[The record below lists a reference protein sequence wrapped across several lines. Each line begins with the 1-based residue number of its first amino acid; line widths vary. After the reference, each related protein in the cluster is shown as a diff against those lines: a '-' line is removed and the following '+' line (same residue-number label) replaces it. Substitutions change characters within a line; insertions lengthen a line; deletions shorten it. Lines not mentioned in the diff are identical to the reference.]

1 LKTTFRVAIL
11 GLGLALCLLVAPALA
26 TSASA
31 SRFVPARPSAGP
43 IVDESDVLSVQG
55 MQTLRTLN
63 ERLRTERAGAELGVL
78 IISSTDGEAAR
89 EYATKVF
96 NEWKLGT
103 ASANNGVIL
112 MVAKD
117 DRKVEL
123 VLGDGVD
130 SAYTR
135 RVAQTIINEQILA
148 KFRAGNFESGVLA
161 GSEAVAKQIFALGS
175 TNSVVPQ
182 PVTGSKSPTT
192 TPTTTIAKDPE
203 VSNKAAWGFL
213 AGVAAAIIGFF
224 ALLVR
229 VLRSKIPRLNRRR
242 PRKCPTCTRSMELL
256 DERADDAKLTKGQLA
271 EERVGSVDYDVWV
284 CPVDQSTQV
293 ARYGKFFNKY
303 DSCPKCNAQTKSS
316 HQSVLSQ
323 PTQNST
329 GVSQVDERCAN
340 CDFRNTYTGVIAQL
354 MSSSM
359 SNTSSFH
366 SSSSGSSS
374 SSSSSGGGHSSGGGG
389 SGSW

>member
-1 LKTTFRVAIL
+1 MSMPSLKTTFRCAAV
-11 GLGLALCLLVAPALA
+11 GLGVTLSLVATPMFTATALA
-26 TSASA
+26 
-31 SRFVPARPSAGP
+31 SRSVPARPAVGP
-43 IVDESDVLSVQG
+43 VVDEAGVLSTQG
-55 MQTLRTLN
+55 AQTLRTLN

-78 IISSTDGEAAR
+78 IIASTDGEAPRA
-89 EYATKVF
+89 YATRAF

-130 SAYTR
+130 TADTR

-161 GSEAVAKQIFALGS
+161 GSEAAAKQILGLGS
-175 TNSVVPQ
+175 TANGAQEPLAE
-182 PVTGSKSPTT
+182 SKPT
-192 TPTTTIAKDPE
+192 KGND
-203 VSNKAAWGFL
+203 VSDGAAWGFL
-213 AGVAAAIIGFF
+213 AGTAAAIIGFF
-224 ALLVR
+224 ALLFR
-229 VLRSKIPRLNRRR
+229 LLRSKIPRFSRRR
-242 PRKCPTCTRSMELL
+242 PRKCPSCTRPMELL

-284 CPVDQSTQV
+284 CPIDQSTQV

-316 HQSVLSQ
+316 HRSVLSQ
-323 PTQNST
+323 PTHQST

-340 CDFRNTYTGVIAQL
+340 CDFRNIYTGVIAQL
-354 MSSSM
+354 TSSS
-359 SNTSSFH
+359 STSSFQ
-366 SSSSGSSS
+366 SSSSS

>member
-1 LKTTFRVAIL
+1 MTSTPSRKTTFRFAVFGF
-11 GLGLALCLLVAPALA
+11 GLTLCLLVTPTFTATALA
-26 TSASA
+26 
-31 SRFVPARPSAGP
+31 SRSVPARPSVGP
-43 IVDESDVLSVQG
+43 IVDESGVLSAQG
-55 MQTLRTLN
+55 TQTLRTLN
-63 ERLRTERAGAELGVL
+63 DRLRTERAGAELGVL
-78 IISSTDGEAAR
+78 IISSTDGEVPRA
-89 EYATKVF
+89 YATKAF

-103 ASANNGVIL
+103 ASANNGIIL

-130 SAYTR
+130 TADTR
-135 RVAQTIINEQILA
+135 RVAQTIIDEQILA

-161 GSEAVAKQIFALGS
+161 GSEAAAKQILGLGS
-175 TNSVVPQ
+175 SPNVTQQ
-182 PVTGSKSPTT
+182 PVAGSKTT
-192 TPTTTIAKDPE
+192 KDRE
-203 VSNKAAWGFL
+203 VSDGAAWGFL
-213 AGVAAAIIGFF
+213 AGAAAVIAGFF
-224 ALLVR
+224 TLLFR
-229 VLRSKIPRLNRRR
+229 VLRSKIPRFGRRR
-242 PRKCPTCTRSMELL
+242 PRKCPTCTRPMELL

-284 CPVDQSTQV
+284 CPIDQSTQV

-323 PTQNST
+323 PTHHST

-340 CDFRNTYTGVIAQL
+340 CDFRNIYTGVIAQL
-354 MSSSM
+354 TSSS
-359 SNTSSFH
+359 STSSFH
-366 SSSSGSSS
+366 SSSSSSS
-374 SSSSSGGGHSSGGGG
+374 SSSGSSGGGHSSGGGG